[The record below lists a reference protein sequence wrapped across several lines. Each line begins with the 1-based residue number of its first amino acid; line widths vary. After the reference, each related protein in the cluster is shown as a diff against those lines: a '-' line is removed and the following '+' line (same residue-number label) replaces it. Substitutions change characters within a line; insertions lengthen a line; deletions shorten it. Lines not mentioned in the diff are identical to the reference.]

1 MRAIQRNHR
10 DRAPRCPWLVAA
22 ATLACVL
29 LTWAA
34 AARAGPDAESPAPDT
49 AVHPDRQQLET
60 IIRKRYPQLLTQ
72 RFAGVAVVTALFNHD
87 GTLASTELEIR
98 SKNSGEL
105 TVSKLDFAHF
115 GLKAS
120 DLSYIGLERFELPL
134 NTVLVMFGG
143 RGASDANHTP

>member
-1 MRAIQRNHR
+1 MMPANPPNDGDSAHHSRR
-10 DRAPRCPWLVAA
+10 LVAA

-29 LTWAA
+29 SIWLACAA
-34 AARAGPDAESPAPDT
+34 AAAETPAPDT

-60 IIRKRYPQLLTQ
+60 IIRKKYPQLLTQ
-72 RFAGVAVVTALFNHD
+72 RFAGVPVVTALFNHD

-120 DLSYIGLERFELPL
+120 DLSYIGLERFELPF

-143 RGASDANHTP
+143 KGASDANHAP